1 MDKAEMK
8 KIKFFMK
15 NMTLS
20 PLPRV
25 ISRKMIF
32 SAKIPSK
39 CPLKPAISEGI
50 FHFCE
55 KTCKRGVGKY
65 TFKSFIGRG
74 TKLFHNF
81 SKSCLLLALPIQ
93 SK

>member
-39 CPLKPAISEGI
+39 HPLKLAISEGI
-50 FHFCE
+50 VHFCE
-55 KTCKRGVGKY
+55 K
-65 TFKSFIGRG
+65 
-74 TKLFHNF
+74 KLA
-81 SKSCLLLALPIQ
+81 KGGW
-93 SK
+93 

>member
-25 ISRKMIF
+25 ISRKRFWI
-32 SAKIPSK
+32 
-39 CPLKPAISEGI
+39 
-50 FHFCE
+50 
-55 KTCKRGVGKY
+55 
-65 TFKSFIGRG
+65 
-74 TKLFHNF
+74 
-81 SKSCLLLALPIQ
+81 
-93 SK
+93 